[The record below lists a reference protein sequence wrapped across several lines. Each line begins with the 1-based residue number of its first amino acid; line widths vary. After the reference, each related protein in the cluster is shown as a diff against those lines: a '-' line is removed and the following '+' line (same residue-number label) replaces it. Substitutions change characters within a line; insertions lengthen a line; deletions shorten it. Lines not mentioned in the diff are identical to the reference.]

1 VSAEVIALIVLVLV
15 FVVAS
20 IRSVNMG
27 ALALVAAA
35 VVGATVYDVGPTQ
48 VLSGFPGNLFVIL
61 VGVTYLFALA
71 KNNGTV
77 DWIVHAAVRA
87 VGGRV
92 ALIPWA
98 MFVVCAAITAIGA
111 ITPAAVAIVA
121 PVALGFGKRFRIHP
135 VLIGILVVMGA
146 TGGSFSPIG
155 IFGAITNGVVAD
167 SALPGSPLIL
177 FIGCF
182 GAALLISVIVFFAFG
197 GRELLSRKESAE
209 QELETSDYIDQV
221 SGSAARTA
229 TRSTVTGTPQ
239 SAIESTGS
247 AGAHSGLGGS
257 TKTPTGTGTGG
268 SAGGPAGQG
277 RTSSTSVATEDDD
290 HKLNPE
296 RILTLIG
303 LVGLAVGAFVFDLDV
318 GFTALGVAV
327 GLTLIFPKAAKGAV
341 DKISW
346 GTVLLIGGIVTYVS
360 LLEDQGTVTWL
371 GDQVAGVGV
380 PLLAA
385 FLICLIGAVVSAF
398 ASTTGILGALIPLA
412 VPFLMTG
419 QVGAIGL
426 ITALAISS
434 SVVDCSPFSTNGALV
449 VANSEEK
456 DREMVFK
463 RLMQWGMSIM
473 IIAPIVSWA
482 LLVLPGWG

>member
-1 VSAEVIALIVLVLV
+1 MSAEVIALIVLVLV

-167 SALPGSPLIL
+167 SGLPGSPLIL
-177 FIGCF
+177 FLGCF

-209 QELETSDYIDQV
+209 QELATTEYIDQV
-221 SGSAARTA
+221 AGSATRTA

-239 SAIESTGS
+239 SAIESTGR

-257 TKTPTGTGTGG
+257 GRIGT
-268 SAGGPAGQG
+268 
-277 RTSSTSVATEDDD
+277 TSSPELDDD
-290 HKLNPE
+290 HQLNPE

-473 IIAPIVSWA
+473 IVAPIVSWG

>member
-1 VSAEVIALIVLVLV
+1 VPAEVIALLVLVLV

-20 IRSVNMG
+20 VRSVNMG

-35 VVGATVYDVGPTQ
+35 VVGATVYDVGPAA

-77 DWIVHAAVRA
+77 DWIVHAAVKA

-167 SALPGSPLIL
+167 SGLPGSPLIL
-177 FIGCF
+177 FLGCF
-182 GAALLISVIVFFAFG
+182 GAAVLISVIVFFAFG
-197 GRELLSRKESAE
+197 GRELLSRKETAE
-209 QELETSDYIDQV
+209 QELATKEYVDGVAGT
-221 SGSAARTA
+221 AARNA
-229 TRSTVTGTPQ
+229 TRSTVSGTPQ
-239 SAIESTGS
+239 SVVES
-247 AGAHSGLGGS
+247 AGRAGSGSGLGG
-257 TKTPTGTGTGG
+257 G
-268 SAGGPAGQG
+268 SDQPAGSTHNRGASASSGIRSTG
-277 RTSSTSVATEDDD
+277 RSGGTSGKISTAPAPVRDDD
-290 HKLNPE
+290 HTLNPE
-296 RILTLIG
+296 RVLTLVG

-385 FLICLIGAVVSAF
+385 FLICLPWCPRSHPPPAF
-398 ASTTGILGALIPLA
+398 WVRSFPW
-412 VPFLMTG
+412 PFH
-419 QVGAIGL
+419 
-426 ITALAISS
+426 S
-434 SVVDCSPFSTNGALV
+434 
-449 VANSEEK
+449 
-456 DREMVFK
+456 
-463 RLMQWGMSIM
+463 
-473 IIAPIVSWA
+473 
-482 LLVLPGWG
+482 

>member
-1 VSAEVIALIVLVLV
+1 MSAEVIALIVLVLV

-167 SALPGSPLIL
+167 SGLPGQSADPVPGLL
-177 FIGCF
+177 RCGTAHLGHRLLRLRWSGTVEPQGVC
-182 GAALLISVIVFFAFG
+182 GAGTGDQRVHRSGRRLRGPDSDTFDGDRNPAVG
-197 GRELLSRKESAE
+197 GR
-209 QELETSDYIDQV
+209 V
-221 SGSAARTA
+221 
-229 TRSTVTGTPQ
+229 
-239 SAIESTGS
+239 
-247 AGAHSGLGGS
+247 
-257 TKTPTGTGTGG
+257 
-268 SAGGPAGQG
+268 G
-277 RTSSTSVATEDDD
+277 RTGRRPFGPRRRHRNSD
-290 HKLNPE
+290 HRTRYRSAP
-296 RILTLIG
+296 
-303 LVGLAVGAFVFDLDV
+303 AAD
-318 GFTALGVAV
+318 
-327 GLTLIFPKAAKGAV
+327 PAAKPGRV
-341 DKISW
+341 RHR
-346 GTVLLIGGIVTYVS
+346 
-360 LLEDQGTVTWL
+360 
-371 GDQVAGVGV
+371 
-380 PLLAA
+380 AA
-385 FLICLIGAVVSAF
+385 
-398 ASTTGILGALIPLA
+398 
-412 VPFLMTG
+412 
-419 QVGAIGL
+419 
-426 ITALAISS
+426 
-434 SVVDCSPFSTNGALV
+434 
-449 VANSEEK
+449 
-456 DREMVFK
+456 DR
-463 RLMQWGMSIM
+463 
-473 IIAPIVSWA
+473 
-482 LLVLPGWG
+482 PG

>member
-1 VSAEVIALIVLVLV
+1 MSAEVIALIVLVLV

-20 IRSVNMG
+20 VRSVNMG

-167 SALPGSPLIL
+167 SDLPGSPLFL

-197 GRELLSRKESAE
+197 GRELLRRKETAE
-209 QELETSDYIDQV
+209 EELETSDYIDEV
-221 SGSAARTA
+221 AGSAARAA
-229 TRSTVTGTPQ
+229 TRSTGDRDAAVRDRVDRPGRRRFRPRRRAPRRVHRTRRRIARHRRGWL
-239 SAIESTGS
+239 
-247 AGAHSGLGGS
+247 AGR
-257 TKTPTGTGTGG
+257 P
-268 SAGGPAGQG
+268 GPA
-277 RTSSTSVATEDDD
+277 
-290 HKLNPE
+290 
-296 RILTLIG
+296 
-303 LVGLAVGAFVFDLDV
+303 
-318 GFTALGVAV
+318 
-327 GLTLIFPKAAKGAV
+327 AA
-341 DKISW
+341 
-346 GTVLLIGGIVTYVS
+346 
-360 LLEDQGTVTWL
+360 
-371 GDQVAGVGV
+371 AG
-380 PLLAA
+380 PSQHRSRAPT
-385 FLICLIGAVVSAF
+385 
-398 ASTTGILGALIPLA
+398 STT
-412 VPFLMTG
+412 T
-419 QVGAIGL
+419 
-426 ITALAISS
+426 TS
-434 SVVDCSPFSTNGALV
+434 
-449 VANSEEK
+449 
-456 DREMVFK
+456 
-463 RLMQWGMSIM
+463 
-473 IIAPIVSWA
+473 
-482 LLVLPGWG
+482 

>member
-1 VSAEVIALIVLVLV
+1 LSAEVIALIVLVLV

-167 SALPGSPLIL
+167 SGLPGSPLIL

-182 GAALLISVIVFFAFG
+182 SAALLISVIVFFAFG

-209 QELETSDYIDQV
+209 QELETSEYIDEV
-221 SGSAARTA
+221 SGTAARTA
-229 TRSTVTGTPQ
+229 TRSTVSGTPQ

-257 TKTPTGTGTGG
+257 TGGASGGT
-268 SAGGPAGQG
+268 AGPAGGAG

-290 HKLNPE
+290 HQLNPE

-473 IIAPIVSWA
+473 IIAPIVSWG

>member
-1 VSAEVIALIVLVLV
+1 MSAEVIALIVLVLV
-15 FVVAS
+15 FVIAS
-20 IRSVNMG
+20 VRSVNMG

-167 SALPGSPLIL
+167 SGLPGSPLIL

-182 GAALLISVIVFFAFG
+182 GAALLISIIVFFAFG
-197 GRELLSRKESAE
+197 GRELLSRRESAE
-209 QELETSDYIDQV
+209 QELETSDYIDRGRRLRHPV
-221 SGSAARTA
+221 RDP
-229 TRSTVTGTPQ
+229 RRPVTGTPQ
-239 SAIESTGS
+239 SAIESTGR
-247 AGAHSGLGGS
+247 AGSHSGLGG
-257 TKTPTGTGTGG
+257 GTGG
-268 SAGGPAGQG
+268 IDPGAVARQLLRSARPVVRG
-277 RTSSTSVATEDDD
+277 RSRPCRTPSSDDD
-290 HKLNPE
+290 HQLNPE

-327 GLTLIFPKAAKGAV
+327 G
-341 DKISW
+341 
-346 GTVLLIGGIVTYVS
+346 
-360 LLEDQGTVTWL
+360 
-371 GDQVAGVGV
+371 
-380 PLLAA
+380 
-385 FLICLIGAVVSAF
+385 
-398 ASTTGILGALIPLA
+398 
-412 VPFLMTG
+412 
-419 QVGAIGL
+419 
-426 ITALAISS
+426 
-434 SVVDCSPFSTNGALV
+434 
-449 VANSEEK
+449 
-456 DREMVFK
+456 
-463 RLMQWGMSIM
+463 
-473 IIAPIVSWA
+473 
-482 LLVLPGWG
+482 

>member
-1 VSAEVIALIVLVLV
+1 MSAEVIALIVLVLV

-20 IRSVNMG
+20 VRSVNMG

-155 IFGAITNGVVAD
+155 IFGAITNGVVSD
-167 SALPGSPLIL
+167 SGLPGSPLIL

-197 GRELLSRKESAE
+197 GRELLSRRETAE
-209 QELETSDYIDQV
+209 QELETS
-221 SGSAARTA
+221 RLH
-229 TRSTVTGTPQ
+229 RR
-239 SAIESTGS
+239 
-247 AGAHSGLGGS
+247 
-257 TKTPTGTGTGG
+257 
-268 SAGGPAGQG
+268 G
-277 RTSSTSVATEDDD
+277 RRIRGKDR
-290 HKLNPE
+290 NPVDGD
-296 RILTLIG
+296 RNP
-303 LVGLAVGAFVFDLDV
+303 AVG
-318 GFTALGVAV
+318 
-327 GLTLIFPKAAKGAV
+327 
-341 DKISW
+341 
-346 GTVLLIGGIVTYVS
+346 GGIHRADGQWFRTRRRRRHAP
-360 LLEDQGTVTWL
+360 DRGTE
-371 GDQVAGVGV
+371 AGPRRVG
-380 PLLAA
+380 
-385 FLICLIGAVVSAF
+385 
-398 ASTTGILGALIPLA
+398 
-412 VPFLMTG
+412 
-419 QVGAIGL
+419 
-426 ITALAISS
+426 
-434 SVVDCSPFSTNGALV
+434 
-449 VANSEEK
+449 
-456 DREMVFK
+456 
-463 RLMQWGMSIM
+463 
-473 IIAPIVSWA
+473 
-482 LLVLPGWG
+482 PGRRPEHHRRRHRRR

>member
-1 VSAEVIALIVLVLV
+1 VLV

-167 SALPGSPLIL
+167 SGLPGSPLIL
-177 FIGCF
+177 FLGCF

-209 QELETSDYIDQV
+209 QELETTEYIDQV
-221 SGSAARTA
+221 AGDAARGA
-229 TRSTVTGTPQ
+229 TRSSHRRRARTTHRDGP
-239 SAIESTGS
+239 GS
-247 AGAHSGLGGS
+247 IAV
-257 TKTPTGTGTGG
+257 
-268 SAGGPAGQG
+268 
-277 RTSSTSVATEDDD
+277 RSTSKRLL
-290 HKLNPE
+290 KLHS
-296 RILTLIG
+296 RDLIS
-303 LVGLAVGAFVFDLDV
+303 
-318 GFTALGVAV
+318 
-327 GLTLIFPKAAKGAV
+327 K
-341 DKISW
+341 S
-346 GTVLLIGGIVTYVS
+346 S
-360 LLEDQGTVTWL
+360 
-371 GDQVAGVGV
+371 
-380 PLLAA
+380 
-385 FLICLIGAVVSAF
+385 
-398 ASTTGILGALIPLA
+398 
-412 VPFLMTG
+412 
-419 QVGAIGL
+419 
-426 ITALAISS
+426 ISS
-434 SVVDCSPFSTNGALV
+434 ISTASILRCP
-449 VANSEEK
+449 SK
-456 DREMVFK
+456 MWRE
-463 RLMQWGMSIM
+463 RSRD
-473 IIAPIVSWA
+473 
-482 LLVLPGWG
+482 

>member
-1 VSAEVIALIVLVLV
+1 MSAEVIALIVLVLV

-20 IRSVNMG
+20 VRSVNMG

-167 SALPGSPLIL
+167 SGLPGSPLIL
-177 FIGCF
+177 FLGCF

-197 GRELLSRKESAE
+197 GRELLSRRESAE
-209 QELETSDYIDQV
+209 QELATSEYVDQV
-221 SGSAARTA
+221 AGSAAREA

-239 SAIESTGS
+239 SAIESTGR
-247 AGAHSGLGGS
+247 AGAHSGLGGGTGAPATGRGRGTS
-257 TKTPTGTGTGG
+257 APTGR
-268 SAGGPAGQG
+268 AGQVST
-277 RTSSTSVATEDDD
+277 TSELDDD
-290 HKLNPE
+290 HQLNPE

-473 IIAPIVSWA
+473 IVAPIVSWG

>member
-20 IRSVNMG
+20 VRSVNMG

-35 VVGATVYDVGPTQ
+35 VVGATVYDVGPAE

-121 PVALGFGKRFRIHP
+121 PVALGFGRRFRIHP

-155 IFGAITNGVVAD
+155 IFGAITNGVVSD
-167 SALPGSPLIL
+167 NDLPGSPLIL
-177 FIGCF
+177 FLGCF

-197 GRELLSRKESAE
+197 GRELLSRKETEE
-209 QELETSDYIDQV
+209 QELETTEYIDQV
-221 SGSAARTA
+221 SGQAARTA

-239 SAIESTGS
+239 SAMESTGR
-247 AGAHSGLGGS
+247 AGSGSGLGG
-257 TKTPTGTGTGG
+257 GTDASANPRQSGG
-268 SAGGPAGQG
+268 AKPAV
-277 RTSSTSVATEDDD
+277 SDADDD
-290 HKLNPE
+290 HRLNPE
-296 RILTLIG
+296 RILTLVG
-303 LVGLAVGAFVFDLDV
+303 LVGLAVGAFIFDLDV

-327 GLTLIFPKAAKGAV
+327 ILTLIFPKAAKGAV

-360 LLEDQGTVTWL
+360 LLEDQGTVGWL

-449 VANSEEK
+449 VANAEEK
-456 DREMVFK
+456 DREMVFR

-473 IIAPIVSWA
+473 IIAPIVSWG